1 MKVSDLDIVMVKL
14 YLKVDFTEDDLI
26 IQLIIDSAKSYLKSY
41 TGLDN
46 TMLDTKED
54 LTLGVLALVTDMY
67 ENRSFTVD
75 QDKVN
80 KIIDSMLSLHSINL
94 L

>member
-1 MKVSDLDIVMVKL
+1 MKVSDLDITMVKL
-14 YLKVDFTEDDLI
+14 YLKVDFDDDDLL
-26 IQLIIDSAKSYLKSY
+26 IQLIIDGAKSYLKSY
-41 TGLDN
+41 TGLDDA
-46 TMLDTKED
+46 MLDTKED

-67 ENRSFTVD
+67 ENRSFTIE

>member
-1 MKVSDLDIVMVKL
+1 MKVSELDIAMVKL
-14 YLKVDFTEDDLI
+14 YLKVEFNDDDML
-26 IQLIIDSAKSYLKSY
+26 IQLIIDGAKGYLKSY
-41 TGLDN
+41 TGLDDI
-46 TMLDTKED
+46 MIDTKED
-54 LTLGVLALVTDMY
+54 LTLGLLALITDMY
-67 ENRSFTVD
+67 ENRSFTIE